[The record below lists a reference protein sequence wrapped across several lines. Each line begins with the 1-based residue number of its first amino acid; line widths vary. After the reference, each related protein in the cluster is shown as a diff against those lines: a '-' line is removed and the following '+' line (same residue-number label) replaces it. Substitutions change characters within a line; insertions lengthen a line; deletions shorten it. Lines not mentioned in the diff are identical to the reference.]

1 MTITQAQRTALLD
14 LDAKY
19 LLIELV
25 AQYEQLLDAVESADL
40 AQAEIAEGEL
50 DDFMSRF
57 PNIASYDSKGNY
69 IGNVRNENGWTA

>member
-1 MTITQAQRTALLD
+1 MTVTQAQRTALLD

-25 AQYEQLLDAVESADL
+25 AQYELLLDAVESADL

-50 DDFMSRF
+50 DDFVSRF
-57 PNIASYDSKGNY
+57 PGIVNYDSKGNWV
-69 IGNVRNENGWTA
+69 GSMRGENGWTP